1 MQASSLPMWIDTHC
15 HLDAAEFD
23 TDRSAVVDRARAAGV
38 AQIVLPA
45 VGRSNFETVR
55 SLAHAHGFAYALGI
69 HPLFVE
75 QAADDDL
82 ARLRDALIQHRGDA
96 RLVAIGEIGL
106 DHFVPGLDR
115 QRQARFYAEQLRLA
129 RELELPVIVHVR
141 RSADTLLKYLRQT
154 PVVGGIAHAF
164 NGSEQQAG
172 AFVERGF
179 KLGFGGAM
187 TFERSL
193 QIRRLAGSLPLDAI
207 VLETDA
213 PDIPPQWLYR
223 TAKERAAGARS
234 RNEPGELPRIA
245 RSLAELRAMPLDE
258 IAAATSRNALAALPR
273 LAALQAVVPA

>member
-1 MQASSLPMWIDTHC
+1 MWIDTHC
-15 HLDAAEFD
+15 HLDAAEFEA
-23 TDRSAVVDRARAAGV
+23 DRPAVIDRARVAGV

-45 VGRSNFETVR
+45 VGRFNFDAVR
-55 SLAHAHGFAYALGI
+55 ALAHAHGFANALGI
-69 HPLFVE
+69 HPLYVG

-82 ARLRDALIQHRGDA
+82 VHLRAVLAEQRDDP

-115 QRQARFYAEQLRLA
+115 ERQAHFYAAQLRLA
-129 RELELPVIVHVR
+129 REFALPVIVHVR
-141 RSADTLLKYLRQT
+141 RSADSLLKYLRQT

-164 NGSEQQAG
+164 NGSEQQAE

-187 TFERSL
+187 TFERAL
-193 QIRRLAGSLPLDAI
+193 QIRRLAATLPLDAI

-223 TAKERAAGARS
+223 TARERAAGATS

-245 RSLAELRAMPLDE
+245 RSLSELRGLPPDE
-258 IAAATSRNALAALPR
+258 IAAATCRNAHAALPR
-273 LAALQAVVPA
+273 LAGLNVRA

>member
-1 MQASSLPMWIDTHC
+1 MWTDTHC

-23 TDRSAVVDRARAAGV
+23 TDRAAVIDRARAAGV

-45 VGRSNFETVR
+45 VGRANFETVR
-55 SLAHAHGFAYALGI
+55 SLAHAHGLAYALGI
-69 HPLFVE
+69 HPLCVE
-75 QAADDDL
+75 RAADDDL
-82 ARLRDALIQHRGDA
+82 VHLRDALAEHRGDA

-115 QRQARFYAEQLRLA
+115 ERQARFYAAQLRLA
-129 RELELPVIVHVR
+129 REFELPVIVHVR
-141 RSADTLLKYLRQT
+141 RSADSLLKYLRQV

-164 NGSEQQAG
+164 NGSEQQAE

-187 TFERSL
+187 TFERAL
-193 QIRRLAGSLPLDAI
+193 QIRRLAESLPLDAI

-223 TAKERAAGARS
+223 TAGERAAGASS

-245 RSLAELRAMPLDE
+245 RSLAELRGLPLDE
-258 IAAATSRNALAALPR
+258 IAAATRRNAHAALPR
-273 LAALQAVVPA
+273 LAALDAAAA

>member
-1 MQASSLPMWIDTHC
+1 MWIDTHC

-23 TDRSAVVDRARAAGV
+23 TDRSAVIERARAAGV
-38 AQIVLPA
+38 TQIVLPA
-45 VGRSNFETVR
+45 VACANFETVR

-69 HPLFVE
+69 HPLCVE

-82 ARLRDALIQHRGDA
+82 GRLRDALAAHRDDP

-115 QRQARFYAEQLRLA
+115 ERQARFYAAQLRLA
-129 RELELPVIVHVR
+129 SEFALPVIVHVR
-141 RSADTLLKYLRQT
+141 RSADSLLKYLRQT

-164 NGSEQQAG
+164 NGSEQQAE

-187 TFERSL
+187 TFERAL
-193 QIRRLAGSLPLDAI
+193 QIRRLAESLPLDAI

-223 TAKERAAGARS
+223 TARERAAGASS

-245 RSLAELRAMPLDE
+245 RSLAELRGLSLDE
-258 IAAATSRNALAALPR
+258 IAAATRRNAHAALPR
-273 LAALQAVVPA
+273 LAALDAAAA